1 MVGAEV
7 ALEAFPL
14 PVSVLPVL
22 ATRVRHGRAFVMVA
36 DEPPLHGSFALVAR
50 LAQVRHVA

>member
-1 MVGAEV
+1 VVGAEV